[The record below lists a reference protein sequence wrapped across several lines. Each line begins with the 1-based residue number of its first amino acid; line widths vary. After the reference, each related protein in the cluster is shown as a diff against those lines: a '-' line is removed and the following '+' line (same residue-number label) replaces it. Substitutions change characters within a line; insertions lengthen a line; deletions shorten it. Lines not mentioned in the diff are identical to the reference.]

1 MWFLPC
7 GLNGSTILVGRGTA
21 RALSFAGRRPP
32 HSRDLERLPAA
43 GQGALT
49 ELKLLRKLRVET
61 ATSHMPLYK
70 KLSTVAVEAQMEAIV
85 VDVWLCRV
93 SW

>member
-43 GQGALT
+43 GQGAL
-49 ELKLLRKLRVET
+49 VAAC
-61 ATSHMPLYK
+61 ATPSM
-70 KLSTVAVEAQMEAIV
+70 LSTAGPTT
-85 VDVWLCRV
+85 LNY
-93 SW
+93 